1 MAGRIGRLAHR
12 VVTAAMPLVMTPE
25 WRAWMLEKRAEGVSR
40 DALLAELERRGLP
53 RALAVHALVYHERE
67 VPAEALTRLAARRG
81 RHNELLVRMRREL
94 EGAPE
99 IARVDTPEASV
110 FFRDYYRANRP
121 VVFRDF
127 ARGWPALERWGL
139 EALRER
145 LGHHEVKVTRGR
157 ESDPACDANFAKL
170 TQATTLGTY
179 LEEVIALGS
188 EPTNDLYMIANNRN
202 AEDPELLEALLSDVR
217 LPPGYFREEGH
228 RGATSWWI
236 GPAGTRTPMHHDTS
250 NILFCQI
257 VGSKRFTF
265 VSPMRTEL
273 AEGGHR
279 GFYAGRTADA
289 LGDIPHATVELEPGD
304 GLFIPV
310 GWWHEVEALTP
321 SVNISF
327 LNFTQP
333 NAFTWFRP
341 LS

>member
-1 MAGRIGRLAHR
+1 MSGRLGKLAHR
-12 VVTAAMPLVMTPE
+12 AVTAALPLVMTPE
-25 WRAWMLEKRAEGVSR
+25 WRAWMLEKRVEGIER

-53 RALAVHALVYHERE
+53 RALAIHALAYHERE
-67 VPAEALTRLAARRG
+67 VPARAIERLRAAG
-81 RHNELLVRMRREL
+81 NAHHELLVRMRREL

-99 IARVDTPEASV
+99 IPKIDTPSAHV
-110 FFRDYYRANRP
+110 FFRDYYQANRP
-121 VVFRDF
+121 VVLRDF
-127 ARGWPALERWGL
+127 ARGWPALERWQMP
-139 EALRER
+139 ALRDR
-145 LGHHEVKVTRGR
+145 LGHHEVLVTRGR
-157 ESDPACDANFAKL
+157 ESDPECDANFKDL
-170 TQATTLGTY
+170 THQTTLGAY
-179 LEEVIALGS
+179 LEELLALG
-188 EPTNDLYMIANNRN
+188 ETPTNDLYMIANNRN
-202 AEDPELLEALLSDVR
+202 AEDPELLGSLLEDVA
-217 LPPGYFREEGH
+217 LPPGYFRDRGH

-273 AEGGHR
+273 AQGGTR

-289 LGDIPHATVELEPGD
+289 LGETPHAVVELEPGD

-327 LNFTQP
+327 LNFARP
-333 NAFTWFRP
+333 NAFSWFRP
-341 LS
+341 IT